1 MEAVTQLLN
10 TPPTVG
16 FDEPFGMLQAC
27 HGRVARSL
35 DLLGRLGAYLAEQGG
50 DDAQGQARDA
60 AADVQR
66 YFDLA
71 APLHHQDEELHVLPA
86 LRAAGQRALADQLQA
101 EHRQMEALWPA
112 VRADLQA
119 VQAGHAPA
127 GTALVAARRRWA
139 DFAEVYTS
147 HIAAEETQ
155 AYPSAQT
162 TLEPPVQAAMGR
174 EMAQRRGV
182 RYPEVGP

>member
-1 MEAVTQLLN
+1 MEAVKQLLN
-10 TPPTVG
+10 TPPTAG

-50 DDAQGQARDA
+50 GDTQGQARDA

-71 APLHHQDEELHVLPA
+71 APLHHQDEEQHVLPA
-86 LRAAGQRALADQLQA
+86 LRAAGQGALADRLQA
-101 EHRQMEALWPA
+101 EHRQMETLWP
-112 VRADLQA
+112 VIRADLQA
-119 VQAGHAPA
+119 VQAGHAPT
-127 GTALVAARRRWA
+127 GEALVAARRRWA
-139 DFAEVYTS
+139 DFAEVYTR
-147 HIAAEETQ
+147 HIAAEEMQ
-155 AYPSAQT
+155 AYPSAQAQ
-162 TLEPPVQAAMGR
+162 LEPAVQAAMGR

-182 RYPEVGP
+182 RYPEAGP